1 MFLLTTFLAIPV
13 NKAFLLVSVRFGT
26 QTTLFLGLVFVLLL
40 PRRITRL
47 CGGVMDQQA
56 VSAQHNAPW
65 NSRRVICECMW
76 GSPLCVVSAWTQE
89 ITHWEAALEAAGLAA
104 GRLSGSSKKK
114 LNDFITAWWTVGEQ
128 ASSSYTAFNQQKKKE
143 VALLYNAR
151 TESEIEKPNM
161 SWSGR
166 VEHAQIFIGRDQKGQ
181 RDNSCWDAWRRR

>member
-13 NKAFLLVSVRFGT
+13 NKAFLLVSVRSGT
-26 QTTLFLGLVFVLLL
+26 QTTLSLGLVFVLLL

-56 VSAQHNAPW
+56 VSAHHNAPW

-89 ITHWEAALEAAGLAA
+89 ITHWEAALEAGWLQVDSVA
-104 GRLSGSSKKK
+104 SSSKKK

-128 ASSSYTAFNQQKKKE
+128 ASSSYTAFNKKKKKKKSLCYITH
-143 VALLYNAR
+143 ALNLN
-151 TESEIEKPNM
+151 
-161 SWSGR
+161 
-166 VEHAQIFIGRDQKGQ
+166 
-181 RDNSCWDAWRRR
+181 